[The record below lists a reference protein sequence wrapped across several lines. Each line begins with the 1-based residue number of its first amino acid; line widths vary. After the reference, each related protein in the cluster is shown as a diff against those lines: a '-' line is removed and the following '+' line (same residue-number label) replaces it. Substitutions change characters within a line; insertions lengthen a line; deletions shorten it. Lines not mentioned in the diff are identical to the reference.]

1 MRRKSCSAQNKKKKK
16 SYCAAR
22 ASANRGRQ
30 AKAMHKLFC
39 FGEFPVAD
47 VIWRHRYPQFRSQ
60 RFKLRSHE
68 HCEVNYLG
76 RLEIIH
82 FENIVGTRSSLRR
95 ISGVDSSG
103 TTPGG
108 GLGDTPY
115 FNSLRI
121 VVGTQSVLANPL
133 HILQPCAVGY
143 PRKEYF
149 PTSPLQ
155 ALGGLTTAHRRQK
168 QGKFTAFTG
177 LVIMEALPSLS
188 WTFH

>member
-1 MRRKSCSAQNKKKKK
+1 MN
-16 SYCAAR
+16 
-22 ASANRGRQ
+22 
-30 AKAMHKLFC
+30 H
-39 FGEFPVAD
+39 
-47 VIWRHRYPQFRSQ
+47 
-60 RFKLRSHE
+60 
-68 HCEVNYLG
+68 LG

-133 HILQPCAVGY
+133 LILQPCAVGY
-143 PRKEYF
+143 PR
-149 PTSPLQ
+149 
-155 ALGGLTTAHRRQK
+155 
-168 QGKFTAFTG
+168 
-177 LVIMEALPSLS
+177 
-188 WTFH
+188 